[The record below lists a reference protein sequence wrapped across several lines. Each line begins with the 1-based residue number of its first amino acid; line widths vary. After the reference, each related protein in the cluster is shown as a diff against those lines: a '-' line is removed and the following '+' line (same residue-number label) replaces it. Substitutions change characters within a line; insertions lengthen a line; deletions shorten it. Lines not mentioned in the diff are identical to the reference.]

1 MMIIITLNWSP
12 VLIVKK
18 LSHIMTIA
26 IMILM
31 MMMVNRI
38 GIIFIDLGLYGF

>member
-1 MMIIITLNWSP
+1 MVTLNWSP

-18 LSHIMTIA
+18 LSHIIMVA